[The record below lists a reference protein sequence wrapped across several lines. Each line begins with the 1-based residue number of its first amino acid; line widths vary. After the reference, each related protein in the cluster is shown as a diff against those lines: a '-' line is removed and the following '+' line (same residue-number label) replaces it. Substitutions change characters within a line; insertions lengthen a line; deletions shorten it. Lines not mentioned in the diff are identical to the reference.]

1 MLFASSV
8 RVRRG
13 KNNRRLDLIVEADD
27 SGEAETKAVKQAKK
41 IYYPGKK
48 AVYTIIKT
56 VSETEA
62 LEVFPPTDFPKNNS
76 D

>member
-1 MLFASSV
+1 MLYALSV
-8 RVRRG
+8 RVSLG
-13 KNNRRLDLIVEADD
+13 KNSRRLDLIVEAAAA
-27 SGEAETKAVKQAKK
+27 GEAETKALKQAKK

-62 LEVFPPTDFPKNNS
+62 LTVLLPPKISPLE
-76 D
+76 